1 MNSGMITTA
10 IRVVLADDHTLV
22 RHGIRALLEKI
33 QGVQVVGEAADGREA
48 LELIEA
54 NRPDVALMDVTMPGL
69 NGIETTA
76 DIKKRFPETRVLIL
90 SVHSSGDFVSQALR
104 AGAAGYLPK
113 DATPMELEFALRA
126 VVRGE
131 TYLSPRVS
139 GDLVDRYVRSAGA
152 GRSPL
157 ELLTPRQREILQ
169 LIAEG
174 QSTKQIASRLNVS
187 VKTVES
193 HRALLMERLGI
204 HDVAGLTLFAVRAG
218 LVAEDK

>member
-1 MNSGMITTA
+1 MNPAT
-10 IRVVLADDHTLV
+10 IRVLLADDHTLV
-22 RHGIRALLEKI
+22 RRGIRALLDKI
-33 QGVQVVGEAADGREA
+33 DGVEVVAEAGDGREA

-54 NRPDVALMDVTMPGL
+54 KRPIVALMDVGMPGL

-76 DIKKRFPETRVLIL
+76 EIKRRFPEIRVLIL
-90 SVHSSGDFVSQALR
+90 SVHVSGDFVSQALR
-104 AGAAGYLPK
+104 AGASGYLPK
-113 DATPMELEFALRA
+113 DATPIELEFALRA

-139 GDLVDRYVRSAGA
+139 GDLVDRFIRSAGA
-152 GRSPL
+152 GESPL
-157 ELLTPRQREILQ
+157 QLLTPRQRQILQ

-174 QSTKQIASRLNVS
+174 RSTKQIASRLNVS

-204 HDVAGLTLFAVRAG
+204 HDVAGLTLFAARAG
-218 LVAEDK
+218 LVAREG